1 MKNKIIFLSFII
13 LASLFVTSK
22 LTTVS
27 RNSIQEFSKFTE
39 ENSGFASGH
48 GENPE
53 EAFVDVISKIP
64 KGAFIYNI
72 HTKVSR
78 SINAPQKTSSEAMK
92 SYSNRIPQVDVRVY
106 RSLSLLS
113 KTKKKNWSF
122 DIGWVILS

>member
-1 MKNKIIFLSFII
+1 MLT
-13 LASLFVTSK
+13 SLFVTSK

-27 RNSIQEFSKFTE
+27 KNSIQGFSKFTE

-72 HTKVSR
+72 HTRVFR
-78 SINAPQKTSSEAMK
+78 SNKAPQETSIEVMK
-92 SYSNRIPQVDVRVY
+92 SYSNRIPQVDVRAY
-106 RSLSLLS
+106 RTLSLPS
-113 KTKKKNWSF
+113 KAKKKNWSF
-122 DIGWVILS
+122 DIGWVVLS